1 MCAAIAIALV
11 EKQTHNTHK
20 HKYANTQTQRQKQK
34 IANVSFYK
42 SKSTAGKE
50 TNVWPV
56 ALHRRGQQGREN
68 SAHCKIS
75 DKGEKTLRTAHCKS
89 YTVVCKTSLPGC
101 TQLSTPNIAL
111 HTVRYLSPY
120 SMGSCQLVRF
130 SNCHRVGW
138 GTWMNQWPKIWRFL
152 STFCFLQQDI
162 TLVVLPFSSRWC
174 ECAVHPPFPSP
185 HSPALYRSAIRGTQS
200 QGLCSTPPKSI

>member
-1 MCAAIAIALV
+1 MCAAIANALV

-20 HKYANTQTQRQKQK
+20 HKYANTETQRQKQK
-34 IANVSFYK
+34 NANGCFYK

-89 YTVVCKTSLPGC
+89 YTVVCKISLPGC

-111 HTVRYLSPY
+111 HTVRYLFPLQY
-120 SMGSCQLVRF
+120 GQL
-130 SNCHRVGW
+130 SAS
-138 GTWMNQWPKIWRFL
+138 QI
-152 STFCFLQQDI
+152 LQ
-162 TLVVLPFSSRWC
+162 LP
-174 ECAVHPPFPSP
+174 
-185 HSPALYRSAIRGTQS
+185 
-200 QGLCSTPPKSI
+200 